1 MLTAILA
8 VVGTLLGTAVAALS
22 HDRSARRAEAV
33 QRRERARSETLNAV
47 SVLAGAVSDHRRAM
61 YLRSEAVLSG
71 APEERVERLR
81 ADSHHARSR
90 VEQPLIALRLLVTDE
105 AVRVA
110 AHVMIV
116 ATFAMR
122 RAGDSWEALSAAR
135 VNAVEAH
142 DAFVD
147 AAARHLQAADR

>member
-8 VVGTLLGTAVAALS
+8 VVGTLLGTAVAALF

-33 QRRERARSETLNAV
+33 QRRERARSEILDVV
-47 SVLAGAVSDHRRAM
+47 SRIAGAVSDHRRAL
-61 YLRSEAVLSG
+61 YRRGEAALSG
-71 APEERVERLR
+71 APQESVEHLR
-81 ADSHHARSR
+81 A
-90 VEQPLIALRLLVTDE
+90 ELTALRLLVTDE
-105 AVRVA
+105 AVRA
-110 AHVMIV
+110 AANAMVV

-135 VNAVEAH
+135 VRAVEAH

-147 AAARHLQAADR
+147 AAAQHLQAADR